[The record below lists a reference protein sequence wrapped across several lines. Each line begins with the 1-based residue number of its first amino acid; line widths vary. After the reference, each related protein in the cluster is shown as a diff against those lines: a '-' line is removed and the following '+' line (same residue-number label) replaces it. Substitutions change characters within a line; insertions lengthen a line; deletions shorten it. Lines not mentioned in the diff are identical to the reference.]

1 MYRIFKAV
9 CLLLIAGLVV
19 AATTQT
25 GAIAIRKYRLP
36 DHGLLELSVPESWKE
51 EVRQPPFRLP
61 PTIILRPKEKD
72 DFVIMI
78 TPLWNPNGEETFDP
92 VDEIKKLMKE
102 EASLTKTHSIEKK
115 LVLRP
120 LKGPATNGYYY
131 GATDKAPEPGEWEY
145 MVRMGGASGK
155 LLISGTCLT
164 HEKDSPAVNT
174 ALEIFGSARQISEE
188 TLRSSGR
195 FDFRYP
201 PKLPHDNE
209 YGLPTHEQKMWAL
222 ATHALITE
230 TNRARH
236 DLLGGCER
244 TLEETQ
250 NRRKNL
256 AEWWG
261 VRNREDLIKTLRWIE
276 EGGHRKDFDELRQ
289 YIKAL
294 PFDERKAF
302 LKQIEADPEINNKY
316 HVISYYRAI
325 YGDKSIVAWDFA
337 RYTVLCGWGYVAGY
351 FTEEEAWRRMMPA
364 ARLLQQ
370 TFDSWE
376 DLGKNYMIGREFWSL
391 AETRRNGEAMAKAS
405 WRLRTLP
412 DSPWKTIAWDLDLTS
427 KETVQAKAEEA
438 P

>member
-1 MYRIFKAV
+1 MYRIFGVV
-9 CLLLIAGLVV
+9 CPVIIAGLLF
-19 AATTQT
+19 TTRVEANT
-25 GAIAIRKYRLP
+25 IRKYRLP
-36 DHGLLELSVPESWKE
+36 DHGMLVLSVPESWTE
-51 EVRQPPFRLP
+51 EVRQPPFGLP
-61 PTIILRPKEKD
+61 PTIILRPAEKD
-72 DFVIMI
+72 NFVIMI
-78 TPLWNPNGEETFDP
+78 TPLWNPNG
-92 VDEIKKLMKE
+92 DEAFNSNDAIRELMEQEAQAMKTRALEKELALIPIKGS
-102 EASLTKTHSIEKK
+102 AAH
-115 LVLRP
+115 
-120 LKGPATNGYYY
+120 GYYY
-131 GATDKAPEPGEWEY
+131 AATDKAPKPEEWEY
-145 MVRMGGASGK
+145 MLRAGVACGE
-155 LLISGTCLT
+155 LLISGTFLT
-164 HEKDSPAVNT
+164 HEKSSSVVSET
-174 ALEIFGSARQISEE
+174 LQVFQSAKQTNEE
-188 TLRSSGR
+188 TLRSAGS

-201 PKLPHDNE
+201 PILPHDDE

-230 TNRARH
+230 TNRTRH

-244 TLEETQ
+244 TLEEIQ

-261 VRNREDLIKTLRWIE
+261 IRNREDLIRTLRWIE
-276 EGGHRKDFDELRQ
+276 EGGHRKDFDEMRQ

-302 LKQIEADPEINNKY
+302 LKQLEAEPEMNNKY

-364 ARLLQQ
+364 AKLLQQ

-376 DLGKNYMIGREFWSL
+376 DLGKNYTIGREFWSL

-412 DSPWKTIAWDLDLTS
+412 DSPWKTIPWDLDLTPR
-427 KETVQAKAEEA
+427 EATQVKAEKA